1 MSGCNE
7 IQAHN
12 YVLVT
17 LELGAV
23 WLGRKI
29 FEENLSLP

>member
-1 MSGCNE
+1 MSGYSE

-17 LELGAV
+17 LELRAM